1 MKKYVQGITKLKS
14 FMKKKQKNW
23 KGINYPLEKDDW
35 KKSEKNNL
43 KIALKRKKKKI
54 LSIIENIIQI
64 IKNKLFF

>member
-14 FMKKKQKNW
+14 FMKKKKKNW

-35 KKSEKNNL
+35 KKFEKNNL